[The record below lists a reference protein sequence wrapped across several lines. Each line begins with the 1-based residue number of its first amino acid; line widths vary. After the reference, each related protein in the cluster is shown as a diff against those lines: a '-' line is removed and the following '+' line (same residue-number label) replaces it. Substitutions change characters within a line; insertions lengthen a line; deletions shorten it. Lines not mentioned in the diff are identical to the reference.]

1 MKKNKLT
8 QSSEGMKKGLHLLGQ
23 SIPNLNQFS
32 FSKVIMN
39 NEQGMSNIE
48 SQKLHHS
55 LFFHRNTSALVQYT
69 IFKIM
74 NDPLDKKITLTII
87 T

>member
-39 NEQGMSNIE
+39 NEQGMLNIE
-48 SQKLHHS
+48 NQKLQNHE
-55 LFFHRNTSALVQYT
+55 
-69 IFKIM
+69 
-74 NDPLDKKITLTII
+74 
-87 T
+87 